1 MKCTSF
7 GEEWGWGWGWGWCN
21 NRQELRRIVWGLMV
35 NGRVKG
41 KEEEEVAALQEEEEE
56 EGSSILASFSFV
68 VELVVVSTVTLKWNT
83 IAFFFILLLFLS
95 WLMSAPSQ
103 SWFVCYDSSSS
114 FRASFLHFSLSSL
127 SFSPFS
133 ISPFVPCGQAVLLA
147 GWMAAPLKS
156 KHSTREASL
165 SPSFLC
171 VQQPLLPPFF
181 SHTFLCLFTS
191 FHFIVSIKANLRG
204 KNDEGEGRL
213 LLSAMLCVIRQCER
227 GNILSSGFYLY
238 WQSLCRKQNLLLL
251 LLVPPPLLNA
261 FRNKVRVLY
270 LERIQEKF
278 FKLLIPLF

>member
-1 MKCTSF
+1 MKHYCLFLHPPPLPQLAHVSPQPVMV
-7 GEEWGWGWGWGWCN
+7 CV
-21 NRQELRRIVWGLMV
+21 LRFFFVVSCFFPSL
-35 NGRVKG
+35 
-41 KEEEEVAALQEEEEE
+41 
-56 EGSSILASFSFV
+56 FSF
-68 VELVVVSTVTLKWNT
+68 L
-83 IAFFFILLLFLS
+83 
-95 WLMSAPSQ
+95 
-103 SWFVCYDSSSS
+103 
-114 FRASFLHFSLSSL
+114 SLSL
-127 SFSPFS
+127 SPFS